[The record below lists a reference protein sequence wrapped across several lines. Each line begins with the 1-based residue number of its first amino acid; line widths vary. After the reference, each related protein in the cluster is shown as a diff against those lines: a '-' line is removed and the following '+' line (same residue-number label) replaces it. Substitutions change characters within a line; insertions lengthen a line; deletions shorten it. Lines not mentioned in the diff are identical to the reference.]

1 MFVSSTTMK
10 PPTLSRSAVQ
20 CDEVT
25 RRVSPLARPFD
36 SRRAF
41 PVARFVARRGWD
53 AAPLSKSHGSE
64 AQA

>member
-1 MFVSSTTMK
+1 MFVSSTNMK
-10 PPTLSRSAVQ
+10 PPTLSLQ
-20 CDEVT
+20 CDEIT

-41 PVARFVARRGWD
+41 PVARLVARQGWD